1 MADQEIDTRLVDAKL
16 KWRAWKMPKPT
27 WDHDHCEFCWAKFME
42 PGNPDTLPEGYW
54 VEAHPRS
61 QVPLQSLVSVKSFYG
76 VGEFLQIPKFST

>member
-54 VEAHPRS
+54 VEAQDAWICKECFEKRRGDHHW
-61 QVPLQSLVSVKSFYG
+61 VVV
-76 VGEFLQIPKFST
+76 E